1 MNWGGLIGTTVAAV
15 GIWLD
20 WMHEKEKERFDY
32 SSYLPPN
39 EAEKNDQEEKTDS
52 YMDQM
57 IKKLAIYPSGT
68 KLTVSWDK
76 EKLVLQGIIDTIYES
91 NNCLAEDDPE
101 YKEFSACIIQIKK
114 IISKP
119 GSFKKKAGD
128 LVEISI
134 ENQPTQIALSDGTIV
149 WENK

>member
-1 MNWGGLIGTTVAAV
+1 MN
-15 GIWLD
+15 
-20 WMHEKEKERFDY
+20 
-32 SSYLPPN
+32 
-39 EAEKNDQEEKTDS
+39 
-52 YMDQM
+52 QM

-68 KLTVSWDK
+68 KLTVSWDNK
-76 EKLVLQGIIDTIYES
+76 DIIPTEKLVLQGIIDTVYES
-91 NNCLAEDDPE
+91 NNCLAKDDPE